1 MINLITVKTL
11 GKFAVINGDKMITE
25 DEIRS
30 PQITKMFICLA
41 MHRDDPYS
49 REELKDAMWEEGD
62 IDNSFGALKNI
73 KNT

>member
-41 MHRDDPYS
+41 MHRMIHIAERNLRMLCGKKEILIIPL
-49 REELKDAMWEEGD
+49 EP
-62 IDNSFGALKNI
+62 
-73 KNT
+73 